1 MAKAGVS
8 ESARIRKLIEA
19 LDRAKRDCP
28 PGTVLT
34 SQPMCQLLRVS
45 WPTLR
50 DWCRIPEVEA
60 SGAFTTGDN
69 GVEWQFAPIA
79 TLWVLIRHFEQTR
92 DAKIERNRRAV
103 GIATGDALQNVPEE
117 FDLRDTRELV
127 RLLTEVRNRQEAD
140 GKLVDAEVM
149 ASAIRE
155 MVTAIQ
161 GATLTSA
168 TVLDPTGEWDPEF
181 REAFD
186 DAMSRALVLQ
196 ADAAEKCLAG
206 LNAAR
211 PVAKELVGAR

>member
-8 ESARIRKLIEA
+8 EGARIRKLHEA
-19 LDRAKRDCP
+19 LDRAKRECL
-28 PGTVLT
+28 PGTVLS

-60 SGAFTTGDN
+60 SGAFLTGDN
-69 GVEWQFAPIA
+69 GVEWQFAPVA
-79 TLWVLIRHFEQTR
+79 TIWVLIRHFEQVR
-92 DAKIERNRRAV
+92 DVKLDRNRRAV

-140 GKLVDAEVM
+140 GKLIDADTM
-149 ASAIRE
+149 RSALRE
-155 MVTAIQ
+155 TITAIQ
-161 GATLTSA
+161 GATLTAA
-168 TVLDPTGEWDPEF
+168 TVLDPTGEWDPEL

-196 ADAAEKCLAG
+196 ADAAAKCLAS
-206 LNAAR
+206 LDVAR
-211 PVAKELVGAR
+211 PVAREPVGAR